1 MILQISRDRSRL
13 SIISDGRYFCGRLI
27 RVSINS
33 VQPSVQHTMASANGS
48 VSTGEFSYRLDE
60 LKTRLRNGV
69 ERVLSLGECQKQL
82 SVALGEMSQ
91 LSQVVARWSA
101 DVSMLLGEFE
111 KDISC
116 IRDFYQR
123 ILSSTKVL
131 VNYGSN
137 AVIPGIIDLLNKS
150 EFSKAKDTIADF
162 LRCLMK
168 LICQVEKDVEKMDN
182 DCPVK
187 IDTVKQQITELI
199 RVSDKPLI
207 SEEVERREAEVQASQ
222 AKLLKTGMKTMFYC
236 IGGVVSGLVIA
247 SRMPEEATELSKIFI
262 SAGSTMVSFYTDRT
276 IKTLGEV
283 LDAARLNDEIKK
295 RIKLTVKRVYH
306 CLNLFFTQLNAFQ
319 KDIETIKVNINGF
332 RDDVGSLKDE
342 SVDGT
347 STISVQQYVKEVL
360 QKMYDDFH
368 LLKVKVVDENVNLE
382 KEIATALKKLRTDQT

>member
-1 MILQISRDRSRL
+1 MGL
-13 SIISDGRYFCGRLI
+13 SDLHSNRCLSNGTAQTGPLLRRYFCSRLI
-27 RVSINS
+27 RVSIN
-33 VQPSVQHTMASANGS
+33 SVQHTMASANGS

-162 LRCLMK
+162 LQCLMK

-283 LDAARLNDEIKK
+283 L
-295 RIKLTVKRVYH
+295 
-306 CLNLFFTQLNAFQ
+306 
-319 KDIETIKVNINGF
+319 
-332 RDDVGSLKDE
+332 
-342 SVDGT
+342 
-347 STISVQQYVKEVL
+347 VL
-360 QKMYDDFH
+360 QGSTMK
-368 LLKVKVVDENVNLE
+368 
-382 KEIATALKKLRTDQT
+382 